1 MPPTP
6 EKVKGTLFEGR
17 DYYDPRSEGYHVFS
31 SGCDDRRNFGV
42 EIWISESLGFQYPRA
57 FNVAVQTDCQSHS
70 ALVAHPDGLGATFR
84 VRVEREVFPSNVIK
98 TELDS
103 LDPTRSKQNSILSS
117 PPLVPAKTPVRS
129 RKATRGIS
137 ARPSQPSQTVDC
149 SG

>member
-1 MPPTP
+1 MVIKDSKLRDKLW
-6 EKVKGTLFEGR
+6 KVCAGRCTLGR
-17 DYYDPRSEGYHVFS
+17 LWCAGRCTLGRLFGLAGAYLFIGQGS
-31 SGCDDRRNFGV
+31 S
-42 EIWISESLGFQYPRA
+42 PRA

-70 ALVAHPDGLGATFR
+70 ALVAHPDGLGALFR
-84 VRVEREVFPSNVIK
+84 VRVEREVFPSNEIK